1 MLINVLKIMKNLK
14 QGYNKITN
22 FVMLSSLLTSPMV
35 NNLRLIQKD
44 ELKVL
49 DTKHTKKVQLSI
61 TERNYIKTLYQN
73 FVLNDFRFDDK
84 VKPIKSKVDNQQIHI
99 GLRMLNQM
107 L

>member
-1 MLINVLKIMKNLK
+1 MLIKELKIMKSQK

-35 NNLRLIQKD
+35 DSLRLIQKD
-44 ELKVL
+44 ELKIL

-84 VKPIKSKVDNQQIHI
+84 INIIKSKVNNKPQHI
-99 GLRMLNQM
+99 GLQMLNQ
-107 L
+107 LQ